1 MLSIEILGYAT
12 ELYSHKQNK
21 DNFDEAE
28 FLEKHKENFYELN
41 EDNFDV
47 MTYGDKN
54 ISLFVTLNNENVL
67 EEFDGKP
74 LNEYGC
80 EIMEPME
87 INYRDFSETVID
99 EKVVIWGHNG
109 MFSQTYNFNEV
120 DQFSIDK
127 LKVFLLKL
135 EEDIFIT
142 GITYDGQDPDDEEPD
157 FAPKHG
163 YWGPY
168 IY

>member
-1 MLSIEILGYAT
+1 M
-12 ELYSHKQNK
+12 H
-21 DNFDEAE
+21 
-28 FLEKHKENFYELN
+28 
-41 EDNFDV
+41 
-47 MTYGDKN
+47 
-54 ISLFVTLNNENVL
+54 LFVTLNNETVL

-80 EIMEPME
+80 EILEPME
-87 INYRDFSETVID
+87 INYRDFSETGID

-109 MFSQTYNFNEV
+109 MFSCTYNFNEV

-127 LKVFLLKL
+127 LKVSLLKL
-135 EEDIFIT
+135 EEDIFIA
-142 GITYDGQDPDDEEPD
+142 GITYDDQDPDDEEPD

-168 IY
+168 VY

>member
-1 MLSIEILGYAT
+1 MLSIEISGYAT
-12 ELYSHKQNK
+12 EFYAHKQSK
-21 DNFDEAE
+21 DNFNEAE
-28 FLEKHKENFYELN
+28 FLDKHKSNFYDLN

-47 MTYGDKN
+47 KSYGDN
-54 ISLFVTLNNENVL
+54 HISLDVTLNNETVL
-67 EEFDGKP
+67 EEFEGKP

-80 EIMEPME
+80 EISEPIE
-87 INYRDFSETVID
+87 INYRDFSETGAD

-109 MFSQTYNFNEV
+109 MFSCTYHFYEV

-127 LKVFLLKL
+127 LKVFLIKL
-135 EEDIFIT
+135 GDEIFIN
-142 GITYDGQDPDDEEPD
+142 GITYDDQDPDEEEPG

>member
-1 MLSIEILGYAT
+1 MK
-12 ELYSHKQNK
+12 YSFQYKKTTIALRTAIAKNK
-21 DNFDEAE
+21 
-28 FLEKHKENFYELN
+28 KFYVQAGAGIVA
-41 EDNFDV
+41 D
-47 MTYGDKN
+47 
-54 ISLFVTLNNENVL
+54 S
-67 EEFDGKP
+67 KP

-80 EIMEPME
+80 EIPEPME
-87 INYRDFSETVID
+87 INYRDFSETGID

-109 MFSQTYNFNEV
+109 MFSYTYNFNEV

-127 LKVFLLKL
+127 LKIFLLKL

-142 GITYDGQDPDDEEPD
+142 GITYDDQDPDDEEPD